1 MPARPPNTS
10 MLGIFLEDLVGGL
23 ETLLVLLGLILIE
36 NLFE

>member
-1 MPARPPNTS
+1 